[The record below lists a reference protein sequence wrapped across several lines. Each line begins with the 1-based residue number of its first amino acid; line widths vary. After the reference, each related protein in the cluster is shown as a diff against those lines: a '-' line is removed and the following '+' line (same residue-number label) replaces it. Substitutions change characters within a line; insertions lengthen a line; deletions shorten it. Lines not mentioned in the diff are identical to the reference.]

1 MKVSIIY
8 NFNDTPPVKGTT
20 TGGIKSEI
28 SFFDQ
33 FLISY
38 YSITENWIND
48 KFTFDFYIVHSIPFS
63 QDKLKI
69 LNELGISL
77 RQVETPLGPSSLR
90 YHSLLE
96 DIECDYKLL
105 LDNDTIGLKIPNFD
119 FSKDALIGYSGS
131 KYTYQE
137 WEKICKYI
145 NLELPLQL
153 PLKTSGSINYNSWE
167 VLEYLAYYNTPSN
180 YNLFPSMNAGALLIK
195 NSLSKSL
202 GNLLKE
208 NSIKYHNYILERDKI
223 DIGYVSQ
230 DIYGLCI
237 NQITKN
243 WASFEPGFNFLVSI
257 LPSVRSLVN
266 NYPLDQISLFHYINT
281 QSDENYRFIP
291 IIQKY
296 NQKIYKNDIK

>member
-1 MKVSIIY
+1 MKISIIY
-8 NFNDTPPVKGTT
+8 NFNDTPPIKGTT

-48 KFTFDFYIVHSIPFS
+48 KFTFDFYVIHSIPFS

-105 LDNDTIGLKIPNFD
+105 LDNDTVGLEVPNFD
-119 FSKDALIGYSGS
+119 FTKDALIGYGGS
-131 KYTYQE
+131 KYNQQE
-137 WEKICKYI
+137 WEKICKYVG
-145 NLELPLQL
+145 LELPPQP
-153 PLKTSGSINYNSWE
+153 PLKTEEGAHYEGWRIDEYVNYYNS
-167 VLEYLAYYNTPSN
+167 YPD
-180 YNLFPSMNAGALLIK
+180 YNLFPYMNAGALLIK
-195 NSLSKSL
+195 NSLSKPL
-202 GNLLKE
+202 GKLLKE
-208 NSIKYHNYILERDKI
+208 SSIKYHDYILKRDKYN
-223 DIGYVSQ
+223 IGYVSQ
-230 DIYGLCI
+230 DVYGLCI
-237 NQITKN
+237 NQLTKN
-243 WASFEPGFNFLVSI
+243 WAPFEPGFNFLLSA
-257 LPSVRSLVN
+257 LPVVKSLVN
-266 NYPLDQISLFHYINT
+266 TYPLNKISLFHYIHT
-281 QSDENYRFIP
+281 SSDINLRFVP

-296 NQKIYKNDIK
+296 NQKIIDKHYK